1 MTRKKSSPSLHLH
14 RKNLTKNNHYQKQQT
29 DHINHLWMRTSDLV
43 QRLLQTLEEGIANPE
58 NLPAYW
64 VQIFGPKDNAVV
76 NLQKLVAVLTVV
88 SERLMSE
95 LYATKIEQP
104 NTERGA
110 MQPEDLEMVMRWAAR
125 ELETLK
131 PSGAP
136 LVES

>member
-14 RKNLTKNNHYQKQQT
+14 SKNLTKNNHYQKQQA
-29 DHINHLWMRTSDLV
+29 DHMNHLWMRTSDLV
-43 QRLLQTLEEGIANPE
+43 QRLLQTLEEGITNPE
-58 NLPAYW
+58 NLPAHW
-64 VQIFGPKDNAVV
+64 EQIFGPKDSAVV

-95 LYATKIEQP
+95 LYASRIEQP
-104 NTERGA
+104 NAELGA

>member
-58 NLPAYW
+58 NLPAHW
-64 VQIFGPKDNAVV
+64 EQIFGPKDNAVV

-88 SERLMSE
+88 SERLLLE
-95 LYATKIEQP
+95 DYAAEEAQP
-104 NTERGA
+104 NIQSGI

-125 ELETLK
+125 ELEKLR
-131 PSGAP
+131 PNEAP
-136 LVES
+136 LVEG